1 VKWFTRISDWRL
13 AAFLIWFLPALA
25 AGQYNGFTS
34 DEMAFAREPA
44 EADFLS
50 ENEKEVIV
58 LINLARMDGKR
69 FWAHIAAPYIATHEI
84 DASRYTRSLEKDLNT
99 LPYLEPLSANKT
111 LYEAAL
117 RHARAS
123 GKSGQVGHRSS
134 AGTFEQRL
142 SPLQSHFT
150 VLLENC
156 DYGSEEAI
164 DIVMNLM
171 IDEGITDTGHRTNML
186 SKQVNSVGVAISEH
200 RTYRYN
206 CVQVFGKTRE

>member
-1 VKWFTRISDWRL
+1 MKWFTRISDFGL
-13 AAFLIWFLPALA
+13 VAFLILLSPLLA
-25 AGQYNGFTS
+25 AGQYSGFTS
-34 DEMAFAREPA
+34 DELEFARRSA

-50 ENEKEVIV
+50 ENEKEVIM
-58 LINLARMDGKR
+58 LINLVRMDGKR
-69 FWAHIAAPYIATHEI
+69 FWAHIAAPYIATNEI
-84 DASRYTRSLEKDLNT
+84 DASRYTRSLEKDLNSQQV
-99 LPYLEPLSANKT
+99 LEPLSANKI

-142 SPLQSHFT
+142 SPLQTNFS

-164 DIVMNLM
+164 DIVMNLL
-171 IDEGITDTGHRTNML
+171 IDEGISDMGHRKNML
-186 SKQVNSVGVAISEH
+186 SEQVNSIGVAISEH
-200 RTYRYN
+200 RTFGYN
-206 CVQVFGKTRE
+206 CVQVFGKTKE